1 MAGDLLGCKDSL
13 PLLQYG
19 DHFRE
24 TRKQFH
30 RVIGTRTAIEA
41 YHDLESVEIHKF
53 LKRVLADPEQLVAHI
68 RMYVGYF
75 IVLYCLPH
83 FRLQDY
89 WCHSFADFT
98 WLRS

>member
-1 MAGDLLGCKDSL
+1 MAGDLVGCKDSL

-19 DHFRE
+19 DRFRE
-24 TRKQFH
+24 ARKQFH

-41 YHDLESVEIHKF
+41 YHGIESVEIHKF
-53 LKRVLADPEQLVAHI
+53 LKRVLTDPERLVAHI

-75 IVLYCLPH
+75 IVPCRLPH
-83 FRLQDY
+83 FMLQGY
-89 WCHSFADFT
+89 WCHYFADFT